1 MLLEYLPILC
11 LDLDKSLEML
21 LLLRVQ
27 HDKGLMLGV
36 LDASEVWIILAS
48 CEDSMMVLL
57 LLQNP
62 GF

>member
-21 LLLRVQ
+21 LLLHVQ

-36 LDASEVWIILAS
+36 LDASEGLDHFG
-48 CEDSMMVLL
+48 EL
-57 LLQNP
+57 
-62 GF
+62 